1 MTALI
6 FGRVIRGGTGMYL
19 GALTLISV
27 NTSPKETIEYMEYFA
42 LVWGFGSVIEPL
54 VRGAFTDSSA
64 TLRWVGFVVDALT
77 DTYILIYAAAALSLV
92 LSVFFTVCL
101 PRIHRILSTYSQ
113 AVFLLMTVLYP
124 KKLW

>member
-6 FGRVIRGGTGMYL
+6 FGRVIRGVGGTGMYL

-54 VRGAFTDSSA
+54 VKGAFTDSSA

-92 LSVFFTVCL
+92 LSVFFT
-101 PRIHRILSTYSQ
+101 
-113 AVFLLMTVLYP
+113 
-124 KKLW
+124 KLW